1 MQFKYVRLAVEI
13 EGRTDTECDPTEK
26 NSSLIVIDDGSGG
39 DRELQGMIC
48 SNPSNGVVILGQSA
62 SPGQLMHGK

>member
-1 MQFKYVRLAVEI
+1 MQVSRERPGAEQTQRESAQKVIHL
-13 EGRTDTECDPTEK
+13 
-26 NSSLIVIDDGSGG
+26 LITIDEGSGG

-48 SNPSNGVVILGQSA
+48 SNPWSPVVILGQSA